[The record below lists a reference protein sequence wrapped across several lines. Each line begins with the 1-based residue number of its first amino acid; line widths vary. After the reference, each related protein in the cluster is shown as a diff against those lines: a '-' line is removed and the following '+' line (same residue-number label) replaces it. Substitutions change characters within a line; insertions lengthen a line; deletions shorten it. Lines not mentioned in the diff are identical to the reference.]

1 MQNDDQSGAKSGD
14 HTQSWIYDWCM
25 TRRGADEISADPAL
39 QARWRRLQRQERPA
53 VPAEMSAATR
63 DALIM
68 RLHKQG
74 YSPAEIGGAC
84 LTRRG
89 AAAAI
94 DRIREGRPGRVRAE

>member
-1 MQNDDQSGAKSGD
+1 
-14 HTQSWIYDWCM
+14 M

-53 VPAEMSAATR
+53 VPAEMNAVTR
-63 DALIM
+63 DAMIM

-74 YSPAEIGGAC
+74 YTPAEIGRAVG